1 MIPNNLPVFPLPN
14 VVLFPHTFLPLHIFE
29 PRYRTMLS
37 DTLGSDGL
45 FVITQMKEV
54 DSNPSLESAF
64 YNVGCIAKIIRADAL
79 EDGRWNILV
88 QGTALVDIKDEIIG
102 KPYRQNIISLRTFQ
116 DEKGLSEQD
125 RLKFRNMFYQYVID
139 DDKRSS
145 KLDMAE
151 FFDTPISDEILL
163 NTIAM
168 ALKVDPVE
176 RQFLLESQSI
186 QELCSRISQLWE
198 FLLVGRNI
206 TNS

>member
-1 MIPNNLPVFPLPN
+1 MIPNILPVFPLPN